1 MLFRS
6 PEDLVDLD
14 DEDTPLGFSLK
25 DLDVATNML
34 GALVVGVSG
43 AAALVVLLVI
53 LVKRRRAEAA
63 KNN

>member
-1 MLFRS
+1 M
-6 PEDLVDLD
+6 DLD

-43 AAALVVLLVI
+43 AAALVVLLV
-53 LVKRRRAEAA
+53 VFMKRRRE
-63 KNN
+63 KEYK

>member
-1 MLFRS
+1 M
-6 PEDLVDLD
+6 DLD